1 MSKLQKIAQCNS
13 NGKLW
18 LASDVFED
26 VSWEFLA
33 DIESMSDK
41 REKLRMYLKYADYC
55 LQFQMD
61 KEAFHYYRLI
71 LGETIIQNMILL
83 DFKEIAEKAYNGL
96 VNLMH
101 GNDEYIWESGL
112 TVIDC
117 YGDLFE
123 DTNDV

>member
-13 NGKLW
+13 DGKLW
-18 LASDVFED
+18 LTSDVFED

-33 DIESMSDK
+33 NIESMSDK
-41 REKLRMYLKYADYC
+41 KEKLRMYLKYADYC
-55 LQFQMD
+55 SQFQMD

-101 GNDEYIWESGL
+101 GNDEYIGESGL
-112 TVIDC
+112 TVIDS

>member
-18 LASDVFED
+18 LTSDVFED

-41 REKLRMYLKYADYC
+41 KEKLRMYLKYADYC
-55 LQFQMD
+55 SQFQMD
-61 KEAFHYYRLI
+61 KEAFHYYRLV
-71 LGETIIQNMILL
+71 LGETVIQNMILP
-83 DFKEIAEKAYNGL
+83 DFKEIAKKAYNGL